1 MKYLFLLLVSFV
13 SINALAK
20 SSPYDQLDPKKKEKF
35 DQSPLGQEYHKN
47 PNLMQEFVIS
57 ARMVPNIGSKGDVIG
72 IKFIKVKKNSK
83 WDKWGVKPGDVLI
96 GVDNEKLEPMSLFE
110 FYKKYEAD
118 DRPPIKKMSSD
129 KI

>member
-20 SSPYDQLDPKKKEKF
+20 SSAYDQLDPKKKEEF
-35 DQSPLGQEYHKN
+35 NQSPLGQEYHKN
-47 PNLMQEFVIS
+47 PELMQEFVHS
-57 ARMVPNIGSKGDVIG
+57 AKIVPHVGPKGDVIG
-72 IKFIKVKKNSK
+72 IKFIDVKKNSK

-96 GVDNEKLEPMSLFE
+96 GLDNEKIKPMSLFD

-118 DRPPIKKMSSD
+118 DHPSIEKISSQ
-129 KI
+129 